1 MSAIFATQLL
11 GWKITDSGALVA
23 NSADTSSTPSKQLA
37 AAILEDLG
45 IPREVLATTPA
56 GPGPALELAVRN
68 DLAGNLIQLDS
79 QRKWQVDHKQVV
91 SAFGQYAHLAKLSTL
106 LRKYPELRTELGRDY
121 LIKPDVTVGV
131 EDSPLQGNAQPFL
144 HAAVSC
150 KWTIRSDRVQNIRHE
165 FLQMIRHRRGRLP
178 HLVAVTAEPMPSRI
192 AAIARGTGEVD
203 AVYHVAFDS
212 LSKAVYGVGSSQQ
225 KDDWQ
230 ECVEQGRVLPYERL
244 ANTLAGW

>member
-1 MSAIFATQLL
+1 MSASFAAQLL
-11 GWKITDSGALVA
+11 GWKLLDSGALVA

-45 IPREVLATTPA
+45 IPHEIHAATPA
-56 GPGPALELAVRN
+56 DPGPALEVAVRD
-68 DLAGNLIQLDS
+68 DLADTLTQLDS

-91 SAFGQYAHLAKLSTL
+91 TAFGQYDHLAKLSAL
-106 LRKYPELRTELGRDY
+106 LKKYPELRTELGRDY

-131 EDSPLQGNAQPFL
+131 EESPLLGDPRPFL

-203 AVYHVAFDS
+203 AVYHIAFDS
-212 LSKAVYGVGSSQQ
+212 LSKAVQDVGSKQQ
-225 KDDWQ
+225 KDDWK

-244 ANTLAGW
+244 ADTLAGW

>member
-1 MSAIFATQLL
+1 MSALFAAQLL
-11 GWKITDSGALVA
+11 GWKPLKSGALVA
-23 NSADTSSTPSKQLA
+23 NSADTSSSPSKKLA

-45 IPREVLATTPA
+45 IPCSINPSTPSD
-56 GPGPALELAVRN
+56 PGSALELAVRN
-68 DLAGNLIQLDS
+68 DLADTLS
-79 QRKWQVDHKQVV
+79 QVDGKRNWQVDHKQVV
-91 SAFGQYAHLAKLSTL
+91 TAFGQYSHLAKLTKL
-106 LRKYPELRTELGRDY
+106 LKKYPELRTELGRDY

-131 EDSPLQGNAQPFL
+131 EDSPLLGDSQPFL

-165 FLQMIRHRRGRLP
+165 FLQMIKHRRGRLP

-203 AVYHVAFDS
+203 AVYHIAFDS
-212 LSKAVYGVGSSQQ
+212 LAKAVQDLGSSQQ

-244 ANTLAGW
+244 ADTLAGW